1 MYRNTITQDL
11 ESSKSCTLVSGRDVV
26 RLITTYVP
34 VTSVTRR
41 YVDVEKLKTRNITF
55 YHVTFTGTS
64 ALILSTSSPGTLRFL
79 YMSYYMEVTYY
90 LTMQILRFLKL
101 FTITLKKVNDLN
113 AAMQLP
119 VCKTQ
124 IIPTDPL
131 MAILFTIHLYFV
143 LTFFCYLLVLYTYL
157 DIRRHFDLVCYNLFI
172 SCLRKYLT

>member
-1 MYRNTITQDL
+1 MYRNTITHDL

-34 VTSVTRR
+34 VTSLTRL

-55 YHVTFTGTS
+55 YHVTFTETS
-64 ALILSTSSPGTLRFL
+64 ALISSTSSPGTLRFL

-101 FTITLKKVNDLN
+101 FTIISKKVNDFN

-124 IIPTDPL
+124 IIPKDPL
-131 MAILFTIHLYFV
+131 MRQFFLLSIFIL
-143 LTFFCYLLVLYTYL
+143 
-157 DIRRHFDLVCYNLFI
+157 
-172 SCLRKYLT
+172 S

>member
-11 ESSKSCTLVSGRDVV
+11 DSSKSCTLVSGRDVV

-34 VTSVTRR
+34 VTSLTRR

-55 YHVTFTGTS
+55 YHATFTETS

-79 YMSYYMEVTYY
+79 YMSYYTEVAYY
-90 LTMQILRFLKL
+90 LTMQMLRFLKL
-101 FTITLKKVNDLN
+101 FTIILKKVNDCN
-113 AAMQLP
+113 AARQLP

-143 LTFFCYLLVLYTYL
+143 LTLTFFCYLLVFSIHT
-157 DIRRHFDLVCYNLFI
+157 
-172 SCLRKYLT
+172 